1 MMSYLRGLKLM
12 ISRIVIFY
20 GSKKD
25 FNKLI
30 KNEVEGDILPF
41 MDLIQQYNARIRPSE
56 SGINAHVLRQRIKVE
71 NCVVE
76 ADDYGSV
83 LDHVLSNF
91 VNIVCMNH
99 DVDNLYVQNP
109 PKRVAHSLKAYES
122 VNTDT
127 SIEIKKSEYKKIT
140 KTVLKNIYVTLQE
153 NILGQQKCIEG
164 LVSGLYRMI
173 PDTEKKPT
181 VLLMYGPSG
190 VGKTETAKCA
200 SECLG
205 GDLLRIQFSMMQTNE
220 AYNYVYGAEH
230 THSSLARDLLG
241 RESDIVLID
250 EFDKVNPNFYNAF
263 YELFDDG
270 KYEDTNYIVD
280 CRKTAFVLT
289 SNFESENQIKKILG
303 PAMFSRIGACIQY
316 DKLGNEEKKII
327 INSYYN
333 KLLGQLDEEDRK
345 IIKKSRIREW
355 FIDNVGRYD
364 NIRLMKNKI
373 ENAVYEELTKCLISE

>member
-1 MMSYLRGLKLM
+1 M
-12 ISRIVIFY
+12 V
-20 GSKKD
+20 
-25 FNKLI
+25 
-30 KNEVEGDILPF
+30 
-41 MDLIQQYNARIRPSE
+41 
-56 SGINAHVLRQRIKVE
+56 
-71 NCVVE
+71 
-76 ADDYGSV
+76 
-83 LDHVLSNF
+83 
-91 VNIVCMNH
+91 
-99 DVDNLYVQNP
+99 
-109 PKRVAHSLKAYES
+109 
-122 VNTDT
+122 
-127 SIEIKKSEYKKIT
+127 
-140 KTVLKNIYVTLQE
+140 
-153 NILGQQKCIEG
+153 
-164 LVSGLYRMI
+164 
-173 PDTEKKPT
+173 
-181 VLLMYGPSG
+181 
-190 VGKTETAKCA
+190 
-200 SECLG
+200 
-205 GDLLRIQFSMMQTNE
+205 QTNE

-289 SNFESENQIKKILG
+289 SNFESENQIKKVLG

-316 DKLGNEEKKII
+316 DKLGNEEKNII

-333 KLLGQLDEEDRK
+333 KLLGQLDEEDSK

-373 ENAVYEELTKCLISE
+373 ENAVYQELTKCLISE